1 MTTQQSAQIDCN
13 PTHIRFSLRRWR
25 NRVAVDNEPFTLS
38 QGSRFAAN
46 PGLKGH
52 NRVAVRVWLQFNVD

>member
-25 NRVAVDNEPFTLS
+25 NRVAVDNEPFTFS

-46 PGLKGH
+46 PGLKVITALRFESGG
-52 NRVAVRVWLQFNVD
+52 NSI